1 MHRAAPRLLLTGL
14 VTVLVACGGGGPSPA
29 GDSTAKDSAATKP
42 VPPSLPPLN
51 TLQADR
57 AVEALGAVVPEQA
70 SRLAALALA
79 ELEVGRLPPF
89 LIDALTASAN
99 AAPDVRAQAIARALD
114 SVPGRVAWIQAC
126 RGGLQVF
133 EDLAVAAPTE
143 RGPLLWREC
152 ALADLGLADEA
163 TILAADPTMVMLAL
177 VGFDHLRRSGEVAA
191 QEKTLLQ
198 MMLRPPEEG

>member
-1 MHRAAPRLLLTGL
+1 MRRAAPRLHLTGI
-14 VTVLVACGGGGPSPA
+14 VTVLVACGGPSPA
-29 GDSTAKDSAATKP
+29 TESSPAKDTAATKP
-42 VPPSLPPLN
+42 APPSLPPLN

-70 SRLAALALA
+70 SKLAAMALA

-143 RGPLLWREC
+143 RGALLWREC

-163 TILAADPTMVMLAL
+163 TILAAEPTMVMLAV